1 MADADSK
8 WDVEA
13 DRRALEVYPLAWRLV
28 TTLNLCV
35 ARVVGKYA
43 AYPSVDPATFQRIHA
58 ALTRGLNRRKS
69 AAELGDF
76 CQELRS
82 VAGCPMGELLRPKGA
97 DDTDARISAIAQAIR
112 THAELDDATYR
123 ELLTGLLSWSPSDK
137 ALILSALLG
146 VIRGT

>member
-35 ARVVGKYA
+35 AKIVGKFT

-58 ALTRGLNRRKS
+58 SLTRGLNRKKS
-69 AAELGDF
+69 APELGDY

-82 VAGCPMGELLRPKGA
+82 VVACPVSELLRPPGA
-97 DDTDARISAIAQAIR
+97 DDTDARISAVAHVMR
-112 THAELDDATYR
+112 THAKLDDPTYR
-123 ELLTGLLSWSPSDK
+123 ELLTGLLSWSAPDK

-146 VIRGT
+146 VIRGD